1 MNKLYCETHLT
12 FVKRRICCKLISTY
26 INANRTYI
34 KRQTNRSSKNA
45 ANRGRRLTRSPQG
58 VGGQV
63 NKHRKSLPCRARCP
77 APLLQRTLVI
87 FPAGVIRRQRGQ
99 APCRVRPQLS
109 ACPQQVQQILRWWAY
124 RFYRRCYNRIESS
137 DSLFSLGS
145 RLLRWH
151 DGWPAPPCWRRW
163 NTFRRLTDINAL

>member
-12 FVKRRICCKLISTY
+12 FVKMRICCKLISTY

-34 KRQTNRSSKNA
+34 KQQTNQSSKNA

-87 FPAGVIRRQRGQ
+87 FSSGGSHSAAAWASTVS
-99 APCRVRPQLS
+99 RPSSIISLS
-109 ACPQQVQQILRWWAY
+109 ATSATNSPLVGLSFFPYTLNPKSLLMFSILPRVQ
-124 RFYRRCYNRIESS
+124 
-137 DSLFSLGS
+137 
-145 RLLRWH
+145 
-151 DGWPAPPCWRRW
+151 
-163 NTFRRLTDINAL
+163 LTSIA

>member
-87 FPAGVIRRQRGQ
+87 FAAGVIRRQRGQ

-124 RFYRRCYNRIESS
+124 RFFRIRLIRRVC
-137 DSLFSLGS
+137 
-145 RLLRWH
+145 
-151 DGWPAPPCWRRW
+151 
-163 NTFRRLTDINAL
+163 

>member
-58 VGGQV
+58 VGEQV
-63 NKHRKSLPCRARCP
+63 NKHRKSLSCRVRFP

-87 FPAGVIRRQRGQ
+87 FAAGVIRRQRGQ
-99 APCRVRPQLS
+99 APCHVRPQLS
-109 ACPQQVQQILRWWAY
+109 TCPQQVQQILRWWAY
-124 RFYRRCYNRIESS
+124 RFFRI
-137 DSLFSLGS
+137 
-145 RLLRWH
+145 R
-151 DGWPAPPCWRRW
+151 
-163 NTFRRLTDINAL
+163 